1 VGFHLSA
8 HPLDT
13 YAAVL
18 KRLGVTPFAAIADR
32 AKAGPVRLKLAGTVV
47 ATKERPTRTG
57 SRMCWLTL
65 SDQTGS
71 FEVTLFSEVLN
82 ACRDL
87 LTEGM
92 AVVVTAEARLD
103 NDNLRLTA
111 QGMEGLEKAAQGVGQ
126 GIRLWLEGAAAVDPI
141 RTLLAREGRGKGR
154 VVVIAR
160 TGEGQE
166 VELALPG
173 GFNVSPRLM
182 QAMKVLPG
190 VAEVEAV

>member
-1 VGFHLSA
+1 M
-8 HPLDT
+8 
-13 YAAVL
+13 
-18 KRLGVTPFAAIADR
+18 
-32 AKAGPVRLKLAGTVV
+32 V

-57 SRMCWLTL
+57 SRMCWVTL

-82 ACRDL
+82 RSRDL

-92 AVVVTAEARLD
+92 AVLVTAEARLD

-111 QGMEGLEKAAQGVGQ
+111 AALEGLEKAAQGVGQ
-126 GIRLWLEGAAAVDPI
+126 GIRLWLEGPAAVDPI
-141 RTLLAREGRGKGR
+141 RTLLMREGRGKGR

-190 VAEVEAV
+190 VAEVEAVC

>member
-1 VGFHLSA
+1 VPASVSF
-8 HPLDT
+8 
-13 YAAVL
+13 
-18 KRLGVTPFAAIADR
+18 
-32 AKAGPVRLKLAGTVV
+32 AGTVV

-82 ACRDL
+82 RVRDL
-87 LTEGM
+87 LTEGN
-92 AVVVTAEARLD
+92 ALLVKAEARLE

-111 QGMEGLEKAAQGVGQ
+111 SEVEGLEKASQGVGQ
-126 GIRLWLEGAAAVDPI
+126 GIRLWLEGPAAVDPI
-141 RTLLAREGRGKGR
+141 RTLLEREGRGRGR
-154 VVVIAR
+154 VVVVAR

-173 GFNVSPRLM
+173 KFNVSPRLM